1 MSMRYHHHS
10 YMFSSN
16 REFRQWGH
24 KIAKDYFWVKEQAD
38 GTKRVGLSDEG
49 RDELGEVSFIDVPA
63 VGTTLK
69 QADKFIAVEAEKA
82 VTDVDS
88 PIDGKITKINEA
100 IIDDPAGLSSS
111 DMEKNWIV
119 EVK

>member
-1 MSMRYHHHS
+1 MSKS
-10 YMFSSN
+10 
-16 REFRQWGH
+16 
-24 KIAKDYFWVKEQAD
+24 YFWVKEQAD
-38 GTKRVGLSDEG
+38 GTKRIGLNDAG

-88 PIDGKITKINEA
+88 PVDGKITKINEA
-100 IIDDPAGLSSS
+100 VVDDPAALNSK
-111 DMEKNWIV
+111 DENKNWIV

>member
-1 MSMRYHHHS
+1 M
-10 YMFSSN
+10 
-16 REFRQWGH
+16 
-24 KIAKDYFWVKEQAD
+24 
-38 GTKRVGLSDEG
+38 
-49 RDELGEVSFIDVPA
+49 
-63 VGTTLK
+63 GTTLK

-88 PIDGKITKINEA
+88 PVDGKITKINEA
-100 IIDDPAGLSSS
+100 IIDDPAGLNSS

>member
-1 MSMRYHHHS
+1 MRNS
-10 YMFSSN
+10 I
-16 REFRQWGH
+16 RQ
-24 KIAKDYFWVKEQAD
+24 EQAD
-38 GTKRVGLSDEG
+38 GTKRIGLNDAG

-88 PIDGKITKINEA
+88 PVDGKITKINEA
-100 IIDDPAGLSSS
+100 VVDDPAALNSK
-111 DMEKNWIV
+111 DENKNWIV

>member
-1 MSMRYHHHS
+1 MSKS
-10 YMFSSN
+10 
-16 REFRQWGH
+16 
-24 KIAKDYFWVKEQAD
+24 YFWVKEQAD
-38 GTKRVGLSDEG
+38 GTKRIGLNDAG

-88 PIDGKITKINEA
+88 PVDGKITKINEA
-100 IIDDPAGLSSS
+100 VVDDPAVLNSK
-111 DMEKNWIV
+111 DENKNWIV

>member
-1 MSMRYHHHS
+1 M
-10 YMFSSN
+10 
-16 REFRQWGH
+16 
-24 KIAKDYFWVKEQAD
+24 AKDYFWVKEQAD
-38 GTKRVGLSDEG
+38 GTKRIGLNDEG

-69 QADKFIAVEAEKA
+69 QADKFIAVEA
-82 VTDVDS
+82 
-88 PIDGKITKINEA
+88 DGLN
-100 IIDDPAGLSSS
+100 SS

>member
-1 MSMRYHHHS
+1 M
-10 YMFSSN
+10 
-16 REFRQWGH
+16 
-24 KIAKDYFWVKEQAD
+24 AKDYFWVKEQAD
-38 GTKRVGLSDEG
+38 GTKRIGLNSEG

-88 PIDGKITKINEA
+88 PVDGKITKINES
-100 IIDDPAGLSSS
+100 IIDDPAGLNSS
-111 DMEKNWIV
+111 DVEKNWIV